1 MKKLLL
7 LMLVLVPVLLSGQS
21 TPDQSSIQFTLAG
34 ATATYT
40 ISLGGGATQLSNTVQ
55 PNAQLIS
62 LAKDLANLASGAA
75 VGVNA
80 DGSLNMVPTGT
91 TPSPNPQLVFLLNKY
106 VTKITTADGSALFSH

>member
-1 MKKLLL
+1 MKRLLL
-7 LMLVLVPVLLSGQS
+7 LLVLVPVLLSAE
-21 TPDQSSIQFTLAG
+21 TPADQSSIQFTLAG

-55 PNAQLIS
+55 PNAQLLG

-75 VGVNA
+75 TGVNA
-80 DGSLNMVPTGT
+80 DGSLNMVATGT
-91 TPSPNPQLVFLLNKY
+91 TPSPNPALVFLLNKY